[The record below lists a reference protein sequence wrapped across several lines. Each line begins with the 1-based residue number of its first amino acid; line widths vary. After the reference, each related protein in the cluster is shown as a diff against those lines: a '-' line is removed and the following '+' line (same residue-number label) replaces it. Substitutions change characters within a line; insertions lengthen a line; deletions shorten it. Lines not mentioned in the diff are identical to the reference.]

1 MFIIP
6 SIDLSM
12 KLSLSE
18 VFVSN
23 IIVTM
28 VISNKSCCKHVLF
41 TNLSDFISTTTRV
54 TSLKSKKFLF
64 CSFSVAKFGIAPS
77 IWHFKTIHSGP
88 LLIPPSVQWHYSS
101 LQVTNIFREKIFD
114 SHLQRVSSLLQPP
127 SSVHELRNIESLS
140 PHTTFQHSTV
150 LLTHPLTTCSTHHL
164 IYNSHKQFSRPWFI
178 SKSGI
183 GIIFCVA
190 GGFAC
195 QLGCRGGRVGYSC
208 WWCCWLGGVVHI
220 HGGVTLVQYR
230 QSPSLTL

>member
-64 CSFSVAKFGIAPS
+64 CSFSVAKFGIAPQNQVSTRGPVQAIWSCCMFSS
-77 IWHFKTIHSGP
+77 ID
-88 LLIPPSVQWHYSS
+88 LISPTGAIPNFATEKEQKRNFFDFIDAAHVFF
-101 LQVTNIFREKIFD
+101 IFQIKKELFLFIFQIK
-114 SHLQRVSSLLQPP
+114 S
-127 SSVHELRNIESLS
+127 
-140 PHTTFQHSTV
+140 
-150 LLTHPLTTCSTHHL
+150 
-164 IYNSHKQFSRPWFI
+164 I
-178 SKSGI
+178 SKGT
-183 GIIFCVA
+183 F
-190 GGFAC
+190 
-195 QLGCRGGRVGYSC
+195 
-208 WWCCWLGGVVHI
+208 
-220 HGGVTLVQYR
+220 
-230 QSPSLTL
+230 

>member
-64 CSFSVAKFGIAPS
+64 CSFSVAKFGIAPAS
-77 IWHFKTIHSGP
+77 LMCIWFVLSNAMFIAVIMWNGNKVSGRAHQADLTVLTAHHGVFLELHSKG
-88 LLIPPSVQWHYSS
+88 LASYCKA
-101 LQVTNIFREKIFD
+101 E
-114 SHLQRVSSLLQPP
+114 
-127 SSVHELRNIESLS
+127 
-140 PHTTFQHSTV
+140 TTFTFH
-150 LLTHPLTTCSTHHL
+150 
-164 IYNSHKQFSRPWFI
+164 FS
-178 SKSGI
+178 
-183 GIIFCVA
+183 IINA
-190 GGFAC
+190 
-195 QLGCRGGRVGYSC
+195 
-208 WWCCWLGGVVHI
+208 
-220 HGGVTLVQYR
+220 
-230 QSPSLTL
+230 

>member
-64 CSFSVAKFGIAPS
+64 CSFSVAKFGIAPKNDLKLGRYRVPKLPPLS
-77 IWHFKTIHSGP
+77 VKQVCLNLRLTNNPIMSVIGVSDLHPIHG
-88 LLIPPSVQWHYSS
+88 
-101 LQVTNIFREKIFD
+101 LQVKL
-114 SHLQRVSSLLQPP
+114 H
-127 SSVHELRNIESLS
+127 
-140 PHTTFQHSTV
+140 
-150 LLTHPLTTCSTHHL
+150 
-164 IYNSHKQFSRPWFI
+164 
-178 SKSGI
+178 GI
-183 GIIFCVA
+183 
-190 GGFAC
+190 
-195 QLGCRGGRVGYSC
+195 
-208 WWCCWLGGVVHI
+208 
-220 HGGVTLVQYR
+220 
-230 QSPSLTL
+230 